1 MLQTGELGRHVG
13 VSLMRVLIGYV
24 CGCLLGVGLGAAIGR
39 FRVFREL
46 VEPLIEL
53 IRPISPVAVVPLAMM
68 WFGIGEFAKFVII
81 VYATVVIVLLNTA
94 AGVERTPM
102 VRIRAARCL
111 GASEARSEEHTSE
124 LQLLMRSSYAVFC
137 LKKKTYNSIRK

>member
-94 AGVERTPM
+94 AGVERTQM

-111 GASEARSEEHTSE
+111 GASEAQIFFNLVLPSSSEERRVGKECVSTC
-124 LQLLMRSSYAVFC
+124 RS
-137 LKKKTYNSIRK
+137 

>member
-1 MLQTGELGRHVG
+1 MVQTGELGRHVG

-53 IRPISPVAVVPLAMM
+53 IR
-68 WFGIGEFAKFVII
+68 
-81 VYATVVIVLLNTA
+81 
-94 AGVERTPM
+94 
-102 VRIRAARCL
+102 
-111 GASEARSEEHTSE
+111 RSEEHTSG
-124 LQLLMRSSYAVFC
+124 LQSLMRISYAVFC
-137 LKKKTYNSIRK
+137 LKKKTIKQYMCNSNILSRITLQATNILK